1 MRQPF
6 LQLLITPMQVL
17 LTLLTNEPPSTD
29 AVLRCSISFSELLH
43 IFRVCF
49 VHLNGMSELQIG
61 CIAPQILAFACVC
74 VSVCLCVCVCG
85 CVFVSFASSSDMSF
99 CHSSRVSCIR
109 EYFRKETAPRSAV
122 DLHLDR
128 HAGSTC

>member
-74 VSVCLCVCVCG
+74 VCVCVSLCVCVGVCLFPLQVLVT
-85 CVFVSFASSSDMSF
+85 CRFAIALAFHAYVNISGKRL
-99 CHSSRVSCIR
+99 HH
-109 EYFRKETAPRSAV
+109 AV
-122 DLHLDR
+122 Q
-128 HAGSTC
+128 SICT